1 MITKYKIFESPDH
14 SVLYKNND
22 KIILSVID
30 KDSYSFVY
38 DVEYNLLLSESGV
51 GHNDNMYNINDEGEI
66 TDNTI
71 EINYNSNIPNGRIWI
86 KKKVISFWNFSG
98 SVSIFLFDLKTQLIR
113 HKIVDKTFSFDEEW
127 LVERPITQIDSI
139 NTKYEFIPLSKFDG
153 IVGDTKK
160 DYILHNMKADKKR
173 KELIKRG
180 Y

>member
-1 MITKYKIFESPDH
+1 
-14 SVLYKNND
+14 
-22 KIILSVID
+22 
-30 KDSYSFVY
+30 
-38 DVEYNLLLSESGV
+38 
-51 GHNDNMYNINDEGEI
+51 MYNINDEGEI

-180 Y
+180 YKTKKLSNSISDAEYKHNSTRYKFTESFSKFNLR